1 MSESDTYTGR
11 CSQPTTGLSTG
22 FPNGGV
28 KERTEGAEGV
38 CNPIE
43 RTTASTNQ
51 THQSSQGLTT
61 NQRAH
66 MVGLMAPASYAEGD
80 GLVRH

>member
-61 NQRAH
+61 NQRVH
-66 MVGLMAPASYAEGD
+66 MEELMTPDIHIEED
-80 GLVRH
+80 GPVWH